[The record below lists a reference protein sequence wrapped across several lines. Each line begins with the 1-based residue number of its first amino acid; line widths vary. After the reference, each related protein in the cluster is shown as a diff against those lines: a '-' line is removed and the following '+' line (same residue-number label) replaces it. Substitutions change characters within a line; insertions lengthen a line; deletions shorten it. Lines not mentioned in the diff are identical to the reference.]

1 MLEDA
6 QIRLKEIYQS
16 SRGEVWDRIE
26 DENPEGYLETNVVD
40 GRRRAVTLLLRW
52 MAPLQDR
59 RVLDLGCG
67 RGRLSRQLAEHGAR
81 VTAVD
86 LLPRFDSSGP
96 ISADNP
102 SFQVGDGFKLAATG
116 MYDDMVIREVL
127 EDYPP
132 QDAHIALEYLAES
145 SVKRVFLIM
154 RVTGPLTRLWNAL
167 GARRFDETVDPVNIL
182 RWIHLNT
189 PFRLKRQETIQL
201 RNYRVWVVSMVRSAA
216 SLDTPLLSSPE

>member
-6 QIRLKEIYQS
+6 QTRLKEIYES
-16 SRGEVWDRIE
+16 TRGEVWDRIE

-52 MAPLQDR
+52 MAPLQGR

-67 RGRLSRQLAEHGAR
+67 RGRLSQQLAEHGAV

-86 LLPRFDSSGP
+86 LLPRFESSGFR
-96 ISADNP
+96 SASNP
-102 SFQVGDGFKLAATG
+102 SFQVGDGFQFAATG

-132 QDAHIALEYLAES
+132 QEAHIALEYLVES
-145 SVKRVFLIM
+145 SVKRVYLIM

-167 GARRFDETVDPVNIL
+167 GARGFEETVDPVNIL

-189 PFRLKRQETIQL
+189 PFRLKRQETVQL

-216 SLDTPLLSSPE
+216 NLDTPLVS